1 MHPEAFQIKSRVC
14 VSDFNLLALQTQLLS
29 KITVQKP
36 YILFQLAFK
45 KKKVLMKVAD
55 ILKLVQLMP
64 QVSKLAHDIIWP
76 SPKIQSKEETPL
88 A

>member
-45 KKKVLMKVAD
+45 KKVLMKVAD

-88 A
+88 V

>member
-45 KKKVLMKVAD
+45 KKSLDESCRYPETSATD
-55 ILKLVQLMP
+55 AT
-64 QVSKLAHDIIWP
+64 S
-76 SPKIQSKEETPL
+76 IQIST
-88 A
+88 

>member
-1 MHPEAFQIKSRVC
+1 
-14 VSDFNLLALQTQLLS
+14 
-29 KITVQKP
+29 
-36 YILFQLAFK
+36 
-45 KKKVLMKVAD
+45 MKVAD

>member
-45 KKKVLMKVAD
+45 KKKSLDESCRYPETSATD
-55 ILKLVQLMP
+55 AT
-64 QVSKLAHDIIWP
+64 S
-76 SPKIQSKEETPL
+76 IQIST
-88 A
+88 